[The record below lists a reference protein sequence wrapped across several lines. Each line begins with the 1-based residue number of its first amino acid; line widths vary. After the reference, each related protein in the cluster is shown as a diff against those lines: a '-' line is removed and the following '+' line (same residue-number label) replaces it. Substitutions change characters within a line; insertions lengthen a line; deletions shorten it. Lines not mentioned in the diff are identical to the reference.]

1 MRRNYPLSASSQFPS
16 PNSRLSR
23 QAFTLV
29 ELLVVIAII
38 GILVGLLLPAVQ
50 AAREAARRMSCSNN
64 FKQLGLALH
73 NYHSAYKKLPVY
85 KGGTWSNG
93 SDGTN
98 DRDNRMDLSVWV
110 GITPFME
117 QQGLWDQISNPNTK
131 LYDSDVRRSPAW
143 PPMGP
148 RTSQASYPP
157 WRTEI
162 PTMRCPSD
170 PGVGIPAFGR
180 TNYATCL
187 GDSAW
192 MMDQG
197 NFQQNNF
204 VLVPISNAV
213 ATETISSCRGP
224 FVARR
229 TMRFR
234 DILDGLS
241 NTIFAGEITTDLG
254 DHDKRTIAA
263 IQNESEEIRDEPD
276 HCQHQNY
283 LNPERPSFWS
293 DGSYGTAPT
302 LASLDAGRGFRWASG
317 GTSFTGMNTI
327 LPPNK
332 ELCLGGDANG
342 DASSMGV
349 APPSSRHIGGVHVM
363 LGDGSITFLT
373 DSIEA
378 GDIHDTNV
386 WSGGT
391 GHSSVGSQSP
401 YGLWGALGT
410 RASGEVI
417 SESLN

>member
-1 MRRNYPLSASSQFPS
+1 MSRFSARPPRRPSNRRN
-16 PNSRLSR
+16 
-23 QAFTLV
+23 AFTLV

-73 NYHSAYKKLPVY
+73 NYHSAYKKLPMY

-93 SDGTN
+93 SDGSDN
-98 DRDNRMDLSVWV
+98 KDNRMDLSVWV
-110 GITPFME
+110 GITPFLE
-117 QQGLWDQISNPNTK
+117 QQGLWDQISSPNTK
-131 LYDSDVRRSPAW
+131 QYDSDTIRTPPW

-148 RTSQASYPP
+148 PTSQANYPP

-162 PTMRCPSD
+162 PAMRCPSD
-170 PGVGIPAFGR
+170 PGVGIPAYGR

-192 MMDQG
+192 AMDQG
-197 NFQQNNF
+197 NFQQSNF
-204 VLVPISNAV
+204 VLVKNISA
-213 ATETISSCRGP
+213 AIAMETNSSCRGP
-224 FVARR
+224 FIARR
-229 TMRFR
+229 ETRFR
-234 DILDGLS
+234 DIIDGLS
-241 NTIFAGEITTDLG
+241 NTIFAAEITTDLG
-254 DHDKRTIAA
+254 DRDRRTIAA
-263 IQNESEEIRDEPD
+263 IQNESVEIRDEPD
-276 HCQHQNY
+276 HCEHQNY
-283 LNPERPSFWS
+283 LDQSRPGFWS
-293 DGSYGTAPT
+293 DGTNGVAPT
-302 LASLDAGRGFRWASG
+302 LAAFDSGRGFRWASG

-332 ELCLGGDANG
+332 EICLGGDGTG

-349 APPSSRHIGGVHVM
+349 APPSSRHVGGVHVM
-363 LGDGSITFLT
+363 FGDGSINFIT

-378 GDIHDTNV
+378 GDIHHTNV

-391 GHSSVGSQSP
+391 GRSVVGSQSP

-417 SESLN
+417 TEKFN